1 MVIDKQLNILY
12 NHVTGHVTGNMI
24 QMSLQSSSMPPH
36 SQYRTTIRQVAVCAG
51 VSHQTVSRVINGSER
66 VSPET
71 KARVETAITE
81 LGYTPNAIARY
92 MAQGR
97 TRTFACISP
106 NLTDYTFASII
117 EGAEIEAR
125 RHGYF
130 IITASAPDEEAFGT
144 LVDQLVS
151 SRRTEGLMVI
161 NPYADDR
168 HKHLPKEVPTVFMG
182 ARPRQEA
189 VDSVSLDDVEAAR
202 IATQHL
208 LDLGHRRIALITG
221 LLCEDCS
228 EDRQIGYADV
238 LRRGRVHLDP
248 ALILEGDWS
257 ATSGYHAVQ
266 QLLLESIPFTAVFAQ
281 NDRMAVGAIRALRE
295 AGKRIPEDIS
305 VIGFDDMPLASYF
318 DPPLT
323 TMGQDMFKMGSE
335 AVKLLM
341 RAIEQPE
348 SPRQHLRLPAA
359 LITRRSTSRI
369 N

>member
-1 MVIDKQLNILY
+1 MTSELILLVDDEPSIIQLARMYL
-12 NHVTGHVTGNMI
+12 
-24 QMSLQSSSMPPH
+24 
-36 SQYRTTIRQVAVCAG
+36 
-51 VSHQTVSRVINGSER
+51 ER
-66 VSPET
+66 ENF
-71 KARVETAITE
+71 RVE
-81 LGYTPNAIARY
+81 
-92 MAQGR
+92 
-97 TRTFACISP
+97 S
-106 NLTDYTFASII
+106 
-117 EGAEIEAR
+117 
-125 RHGYF
+125 
-130 IITASAPDEEAFGT
+130 
-144 LVDQLVS
+144 
-151 SRRTEGLMVI
+151 
-161 NPYADDR
+161 ADD
-168 HKHLPKEVPTVFMG
+168 G
-182 ARPRQEA
+182 
-189 VDSVSLDDVEAAR
+189 EAALESV
-202 IATQHL
+202 I
-208 LDLGHRRIALITG
+208 
-221 LLCEDCS
+221 
-228 EDRQIGYADV
+228 
-238 LRRGRVHLDP
+238 HLDP